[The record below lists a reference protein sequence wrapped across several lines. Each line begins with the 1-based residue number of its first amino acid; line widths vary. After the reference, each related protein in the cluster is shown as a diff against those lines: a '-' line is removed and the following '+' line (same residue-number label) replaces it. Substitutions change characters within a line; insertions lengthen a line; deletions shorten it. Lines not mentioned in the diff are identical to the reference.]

1 VEPTSVVVPARD
13 AAATIGACVD
23 ALRRLDPPAVEV
35 IVVDDASRDATGEI
49 AARHGARVVRVAS
62 NVGPGLARNLGAEA
76 ARGRFLAFT
85 DADCEVP
92 PDWLAACHRGF
103 DAAVSGVTGPY
114 AGATHANL
122 VTLLMDR
129 CLRYRQRALPEFIDS
144 SITANLMVERASFL
158 AVGGFPAY
166 RLPGAAVCC
175 FTNEDE
181 ELAHLL
187 VEATGKPLRW
197 LRDNGVRHAYRPTLA
212 GYFRQQAKYAEA
224 ILISYARFPRMLRH
238 RTNYSRGGGVAQ
250 ILLLWL
256 AVGAVAAA
264 ALFREPWALLGLVP
278 LVAVHAPAVAYASR
292 PEPSRG
298 RRLTVAA
305 AAFGFLGLTALAW
318 SKGLASGAV
327 KAAVGRLSPGF
338 TRPVGWRPGPC

>member
-1 VEPTSVVVPARD
+1 MEATSVVVPARN

-23 ALRRLDPPAVEV
+23 SLLALEPPALEV
-35 IVVDDASRDATGEI
+35 IVVDDASHDGTGDL
-49 AARHGARVVRVAS
+49 AARHGARVLRVET

-103 DAAVSGVTGPY
+103 DDAVCGVSGPY
-114 AGATHANL
+114 AGTTQANL

-129 CLRYRQRALPEFIDS
+129 CLRYRQRALPEYIDS
-144 SITANLMVERASFL
+144 SITANLMVEREAFL

-187 VEATGKPLRW
+187 VEHTGKPLRW
-197 LRDNGVRHAYRPTLA
+197 LRDNGVRHGYRPTLA
-212 GYFRQQAKYAEA
+212 GYFRQQAKYAES
-224 ILISYARFPRMLRH
+224 ILISYARFPRMFRH
-238 RTNYSRGGGVAQ
+238 RTNYSRGGGLGQV
-250 ILLLWL
+250 LLLWL
-256 AVGAVAAA
+256 AVGAVVAAA
-264 ALFREPWALLGLVP
+264 GWGRPVALLGCVP
-278 LVAVHAPAVAYASR
+278 LAAAQLPAVAWVSR
-292 PEPSRG
+292 PEPSPG
-298 RRLTVAA
+298 RRLGFAA
-305 AAFGFLGLTALAW
+305 AAFGFLCLTPLAW
-318 SKGLASGAV
+318 SRGLATGVV
-327 KAAVGRLSPGF
+327 KAGLGLLSPGF
-338 TRPVGWRPGPC
+338 TRPAPWRPGAC